1 MVFNSKLA
9 IAGFAIFSII
19 FGSGNIVFPLIVGK
33 MYPDYYFWASLGW
46 VISAVLVTFLGC
58 YVAVLY
64 EGDNTKLLKPM
75 GKYVSFAVMLVIMI
89 LTGPLGAM
97 ARSVNVSC
105 DCIKTV
111 FPSMNDVAFKA
122 LYCLLMTAMAW
133 NPGKLVDLVGRIFT
147 PLKFGGVIGVVILAL
162 YFKDPNMPVS
172 EIHTSASSALGNG
185 LAMGYQTMDMLTA
198 FMIMGTICSYIRNAM
213 KNTGQTDIKSAS
225 VTVFCIAGT
234 ILTVVYASLIYLAS
248 QYSPM
253 LQNTENAALFPKI
266 TELALG
272 ASGAWFVAI
281 VISVCCLATNIALTT
296 VFSGYLQNDI
306 CRNKVDSK
314 PLILITGT
322 MTFGSS
328 LIGFDKLCAI
338 MGQVLTYLY
347 PALMLFLIVQWI
359 RYYRVNRS

>member
-1 MVFNSKLA
+1 MVFNTKLA

-46 VISAVLVTFLGC
+46 VISAVLITFLGC
-58 YVAVLY
+58 YVALLY
-64 EGDNTKLLKPM
+64 DGDNNKLMKPI
-75 GKYVSFAVMLVIMI
+75 GKHMSFVVMLIIMI
-89 LTGPLGAM
+89 LVGPLGAM

-111 FPSMNDVAFKA
+111 FPSMNSVVFKFV
-122 LYCLLMTAMAW
+122 YCLLMTAMAW
-133 NPGKLVDLVGRIFT
+133 DPGKLVDLVGRIFT
-147 PLKFGGVIGVVILAL
+147 PLKFGGVIGVVVLAL
-162 YFKDPNMPVS
+162 YFKDPNIPVS
-172 EIHTSASSALGNG
+172 EIHTSASSALCNG
-185 LAMGYQTMDMLTA
+185 LSMGYQTMDMLTA
-198 FMIMGTICSYIRNAM
+198 FMIMGTICSYIRNAI
-213 KNTGQTDIKSAS
+213 KGTNQSDIKSAS
-225 VTVFCIAGT
+225 ITVFLIAGT
-234 ILTVVYASLIYLAS
+234 ILSIVYVSLIYLAS

-272 ASGAWFVAI
+272 SSGAWFVAI

-306 CRNKVDSK
+306 FRNKINSK
-314 PLILITGT
+314 PLILVTGT
-322 MTFGSS
+322 MAFGSS
-328 LIGFDKLCAI
+328 LIGFDKLCSM

-347 PALMLFLIVQWI
+347 PALMVLLMVQWV
-359 RYYRVNRS
+359 RYHRRNKA